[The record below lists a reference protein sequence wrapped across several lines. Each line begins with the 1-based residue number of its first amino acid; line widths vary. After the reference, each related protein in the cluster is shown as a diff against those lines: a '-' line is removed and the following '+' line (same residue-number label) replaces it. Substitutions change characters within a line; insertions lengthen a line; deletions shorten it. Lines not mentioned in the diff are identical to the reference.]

1 MGIFYDHTDS
11 TYVIDYD
18 AIDEVVKTT
27 VTASGEVAADW
38 IDEILRIHRRRLN
51 HLIVGLDIEWCP
63 HGWHGT
69 TGENSAALLQL
80 CVGRRCLVFQL
91 IHCDYIPDELSDFLL
106 DDRFRFVG
114 VGIHADLQK
123 LDDDYDLEVENAVD
137 LRYLAAEKTG
147 RPVMRQWGLQNLVR
161 EFMGA
166 HIVKPRNVRLSDWSR
181 RALTQEQIEYAA
193 FDAFTSFEIGRRL
206 VVGEY

>member
-1 MGIFYDHTDS
+1 MGIFYDYTDS
-11 TYVIDYD
+11 TYVINYD

-27 VTASGEVAADW
+27 VTASGAVAADW
-38 IDEILRIHRRRLN
+38 VDEILRIHWRRLN
-51 HLIVGLDIEWCP
+51 RLIVGFDIEWCP

-69 TGENSAALLQL
+69 SGENPAALLQL
-80 CVGRRCLVFQL
+80 CVGRRCLIFQL
-91 IHCDYIPDELSDFLL
+91 IHCDYIPEELSDFLL
-106 DDRFRFVG
+106 DYRFRFVG

-123 LDDDYDLEVENAVD
+123 LDNDYGLEVENALD
-137 LRYLAAEKTG
+137 LRYLAAENMD
-147 RPVMRQWGLQNLVR
+147 RPIMREWGLQTLVS

-166 HIVKPRNVRLSDWSR
+166 HMVKPTSVSLSDWGR

-193 FDAFTSFEIGRRL
+193 LDAFTSFEIGRRL

>member
-137 LRYLAAEKTG
+137 LRYLAAE
-147 RPVMRQWGLQNLVR
+147 NLVR